1 MSIRHTRYGAGDVNS
16 LASRLR
22 HRITFQEPNDTADG
36 AGGVTRG
43 WSDVA
48 TVWAEVIPLRSGNDE
63 SLLDAEMQG
72 TTRLRI
78 TTRYRDGIT
87 TAMRIVF
94 GTRLF
99 NIRSV
104 VNAEEASVILEI
116 TAEEGVAS

>member
-78 TTRYRDGIT
+78 TT
-87 TAMRIVF
+87 AMRIVF